1 MHRGRGWAGLP
12 AGCTHFQPVGRG
24 LLRDYTIS
32 NSAKFRLKIEYL
44 SEVILTTSL
53 PADGADAA
61 AAGVQGECVRGGT
74 QAHQGLP
81 PHCLRSHTSFYCV
94 VICCLNKLLVVENV
108 MPHPHISRSNCWKD

>member
-61 AAGVQGECVRGGT
+61 AAGVQGECVRGGS

-81 PHCLRSHTSFYCV
+81 PCSLRSQTLLF
-94 VICCLNKLLVVENV
+94 CCLNKIVVENV